1 VADTPEPS
9 RHSERERLGQAIRDS
24 RQKRGWTLRELAH
37 AAGVSV
43 SLISQVE
50 RGTVD
55 PSLETLRDLAEAL
68 ETTPFLLLAGP
79 PVRSR
84 LVRSGGGNRL
94 ALPGADVDFELITP
108 SLDHSFEV
116 ARFMLRPG
124 GQSVQEARGH
134 PGEEAVVLQSGSARF
149 EIGEEVHEL
158 GPDDLLMW
166 DARIPHRAV
175 ALGEDPVHGLMIIC
189 PPSF

>member
-1 VADTPEPS
+1 VAAAPEPS

-24 RQKRGWTLRELAH
+24 RQKRGWTLRELAD

-50 RGTVD
+50 RGTAD
-55 PSLETLRDLAEAL
+55 PSLETLRDLADAL
-68 ETTPFLLLAGP
+68 ETTPFSLLAGR

-84 LVRSGGGNRL
+84 LVRSGGGSRI

-124 GQSVQEARGH
+124 GQSIQEARGH
-134 PGEEAVVLQSGSARF
+134 PGEEAVVVQSGSARF
-149 EIGEEVHEL
+149 EIGEEKHVL
-158 GPDDLLMW
+158 GPGDLLMW

-175 ALGEDPVHGLMIIC
+175 ALGDDAVHGFMIIC